1 MKKKESRNNIVDYEP
16 YLERRKSNVT
26 IREVALRAGVST
38 STVGRV
44 VGNYGYVSE
53 QTRRKVLKAMKEIG
67 YYPNIIARSLKTSRT
82 QTIAYLVPSITN
94 PFFSRI
100 ASSIEDLASAHQYN
114 LILCNAGTK
123 ADKLR
128 KITTMLLENRVAG
141 VIHSLPST
149 DALHNLVE
157 IFQNTHIP
165 IVAGSGSHKFTEVDM
180 VMADDVQGARDATR
194 FLIEL
199 GHSHIALLAVK
210 NSTTSKLRTQGYR
223 EAFQKTGYKPD
234 EEYIMEGPGFSEDSG
249 YTLMKVLLG
258 RSRPPTA
265 VIAFN
270 DVMAVG
276 AIRAVEEEGLSIPE
290 DISLVGFDDT
300 IARLTQPRLTSV
312 ALPMEEIG
320 RVAIRILLDRIEGK
334 DKGEPKKV
342 LLREKLVVRDSTARP
357 PASSLKLSLRRG
369 AIKR

>member
-1 MKKKESRNNIVDYEP
+1 MGKKESGNNVINNEYNPHPKIRE
-16 YLERRKSNVT
+16 SNVT
-26 IREVALRAGVST
+26 MREVALKSGVST

-53 QTRRKVLKAMKEIG
+53 ETRRKVLKAMKEIG
-67 YYPNIIARSLKTSRT
+67 YYPNAIARSLKTSRT

-94 PFFSRI
+94 PFFSQI
-100 ASSIEDLASAHQYN
+100 ASSIEDLASSHECN

-128 KITTMLLENRVAG
+128 KITTMLLEHRVAG

-149 DALHNLVE
+149 DALYNLVE

-165 IVAGSGSHKFTEVDM
+165 VVTASGSRRFPEVDM

-199 GHSHIALLAVK
+199 GHSRIALLAVK

-223 EAFQKTGYKPD
+223 EAFQQTRCKLH
-234 EEYIMEGPGFSEDSG
+234 EEYIMEGSDFGEDSG

-276 AIRAVEEEGLSIPE
+276 ATRAIEEEGLSIPE

-300 IARLTQPRLTSV
+300 MARLTQPRLTSV
-312 ALPMEEIG
+312 ALPMGEIG

-334 DKGEPKKV
+334 DTGEPKKV
-342 LLREKLVVRDSTARP
+342 LLREKLIVRDSTARP
-357 PASSLKLSLRRG
+357 PARGSL
-369 AIKR
+369 

>member
-1 MKKKESRNNIVDYEP
+1 MKKKESRDNTRNNDYNTHP
-16 YLERRKSNVT
+16 KRRKSNVT
-26 IREVALRAGVST
+26 IKEVASRAGVST
-38 STVGRV
+38 STVGRA

-67 YYPNIIARSLKTSRT
+67 YHPNAIARSLKTSRT

-94 PFFSRI
+94 PFFSQI
-100 ASSIEDLASAHQYN
+100 ASSIEDLASSHECN

-128 KITTMLLENRVAG
+128 KITTMLLEHRVAG

-149 DALHNLVE
+149 DALYNLVE
-157 IFQNTHIP
+157 IFQNRHVP
-165 IVAGSGSHKFTEVDM
+165 IVAASGSRRFTEVDR
-180 VMADDVQGARDATR
+180 VTADDVQGARDVTR

-199 GHSHIALLAVK
+199 GHSRIALLAVK
-210 NSTTSKLRTQGYR
+210 NSTTSKLRTQGYK
-223 EAFQKTGYKPD
+223 EAFQQTGYNLH
-234 EEYIMEGPGFSEDSG
+234 EEYIVEGPDFSEDSG

-258 RSRPPTA
+258 RKRPPTA
-265 VIAFN
+265 AVAFN

-276 AIRAVEEEGLSIPE
+276 AIRAIEEEGLSIPK

-312 ALPMEEIG
+312 ALPMGEIG

-334 DKGEPKKV
+334 DTEGPKKV
-342 LLREKLVVRDSTARP
+342 LLREKLIMRDSTARP
-357 PASSLKLSLRRG
+357 LAGGSL
-369 AIKR
+369 

>member
-1 MKKKESRNNIVDYEP
+1 MKKKESGNDAINSDYNP
-16 YLERRKSNVT
+16 HPKRGKSNVT
-26 IREVALRAGVST
+26 MREVALKAGVST

-44 VGNYGYVSE
+44 VGNYGYASE
-53 QTRRKVLKAMKEIG
+53 YTRRKVLKAMKEIE
-67 YYPNIIARSLKTSRT
+67 YHPNAIARSLKTRRT
-82 QTIAYLVPSITN
+82 QTVAYLVPSITN
-94 PFFSRI
+94 PFFSEI
-100 ASSIEDLASAHQYN
+100 ANSIEDLASSHECN

-141 VIHSLPST
+141 IIHSLPST
-149 DALHNLVE
+149 DALYNLVE

-165 IVAGSGSHKFTEVDM
+165 IVAASGSRRFPEVDM
-180 VMADDVQGARDATR
+180 VAADDVQGARDATR

-199 GHSHIALLAVK
+199 GHSRIALLAVK

-223 EAFQKTGYKPD
+223 EAFQQTGCKLH
-234 EEYIMEGPGFSEDSG
+234 EEYIVEGPDFSEDSG
-249 YTLMKVLLG
+249 YILMKVLLN

-276 AIRAVEEEGLSIPE
+276 AVRAIEEEGLSIPKN
-290 DISLVGFDDT
+290 ISLVGFDDT

-312 ALPMEEIG
+312 ALPMKEIG
-320 RVAIRILLDRIEGK
+320 RVAIRILLDRIEEK
-334 DKGEPKKV
+334 DTGEPKKV
-342 LLREKLVVRDSTARP
+342 LLREKLVVRDSTARSP
-357 PASSLKLSLRRG
+357 TKVVWSL
-369 AIKR
+369 A